1 MSNKREPLLSDKDIT
16 TAAAIQGDASMAIND
31 NDFAAGERARGYTSG
46 AVDAKDLYESAR
58 AKDSELIQRLVDA
71 LEGVVRVA
79 DRATTE
85 FDEARSSIAA
95 AEAAGF
101 KPS

>member
-1 MSNKREPLLSDKDIT
+1 MRRAVEPLVE
-16 TAAAIQGDASMAIND
+16 A
-31 NDFAAGERARGYTSG
+31 
-46 AVDAKDLYESAR
+46 AR
-58 AKDSELIQRLVDA
+58 AKDAELIQRLVDA

-95 AEAAGF
+95 AKTAWF
-101 KPS
+101 KPSDL